1 MASIKKSKNIINNSN
16 RKLNSFNNK
25 NSSNQSENANSKE
38 ENSSNYIEKS
48 FLAKLLK
55 CDICNNIF
63 DSYIHIPMI
72 AKCGHTFC
80 KKCILKNNVE
90 NEQENHYKSCPL
102 DNIQNIFNIEAC
114 IINLRVEL
122 LIKKI
127 FNLSP
132 PSIPAQQQ
140 NIPQKQIV
148 YTKPDIKK
156 TRNNQNN
163 NNNLNIHSPINKK
176 NEEYGY
182 KKIEINNSYNSKKSI
197 NRNNEIN
204 DGLNSPKIEDEIN
217 INSENKFIFEDE
229 KINGVII
236 NETIDTIPLYDEKS
250 FGNVSFKEDVNELIA
265 KNNISIKKPLLNDNL
280 KKEITK
286 NKNITINNSK
296 KKNKKKD
303 IELNLN
309 QKIQFTKPITNFSLT
324 PNKSKDNQLLQNF
337 DLHQNNNN
345 TDRDY
350 CCNNNDKIINKN
362 KFINKNIIFENNL
375 YIESLDKDNNKEKE
389 IDNMAKYKN
398 STYKVRT
405 LYDKIKLK
413 LNGPGDYDYN
423 CNHTISK
430 KLKENIVR
438 KNEELIYNND
448 NKNDNIIVINK
459 SKNKENKEKKDN
471 KEFLDKKNNSKFKNN
486 EDKKDLYINT
496 QYFPQK
502 KIILFSN
509 NTSNKNSNNNI
520 NRLSTNPNYE
530 INYDKTL
537 KKSVILNKKANILS
551 TKILKKSNKN
561 TIETKNDINFEDL
574 IKSSNKKTTRNKRN
588 NISNSDNE
596 NDILIKNRTY
606 NSKRNDSLHN
616 SLIGN
621 IMNNSNNEFQKI
633 NNELNKNIK
642 ILNKSNNNSSCS
654 NSNSNSVYNKKKITK
669 KGNAASRK
677 TAMEDKN
684 NISPLKKLISV
695 TQKESNNIFKK
706 IINNSKSQIFL
717 LNDSNNNSYGNKRNV
732 KDIRDLK
739 ICEEKKINNFTSHST
754 IIVKKPKNTS
764 PIILST
770 KHNNKNKIKIDINHN
785 KPKDINNNDNSLNEN
800 NIRRANSFV
809 TNNKILSTTNNNS
822 QNASFNKS
830 LNSPIQTTN
839 NNINKK
845 IKADIIQSLYDDL
858 NKVISNM
865 KLEKDNNI
873 INEKK
878 FKEML
883 EIILT
888 ESKFKKDI
896 ENIRIK
902 YFKNKDFFI
911 GIMDKNGKDPLKG
924 ILFSHYGDYYNGEF
938 SDGKKEGKG
947 SIIYKNG
954 TRYEGTFKNDRH
966 DGYGKLIQLD
976 GEIFKGEWKNG
987 KINGNGIR
995 LHSNGD
1001 KYIGSYVN
1009 NIRNGQGHYI
1019 FINGDSYN
1027 GNWINGKANGIG
1039 TFQFRNGNVYEGE
1052 FKDNL
1057 ILGKGILTMQNGDI
1071 FIGEFK
1077 NGFINGKGTFINKNG
1092 EKYVGNFEASKKN
1105 GEGKLFD
1112 KNGNL
1117 IKEGIWKKDI
1127 FIENI

>member
-1 MASIKKSKNIINNSN
+1 MASIKKSKNIKNNSN
-16 RKLNSFNNK
+16 HKLNSFNNK
-25 NSSNQSENANSKE
+25 NSSNQSENVNSKE

-90 NEQENHYKSCPL
+90 NEQENNCKSCPL
-102 DNIQNIFNIEAC
+102 DNIQNIFNIETC

-132 PSIPAQQQ
+132 LSIPAQQQ
-140 NIPQKQIV
+140 NILQKQIV

-163 NNNLNIHSPINKK
+163 NNNLNIHSPINRK

-182 KKIEINNSYNSKKSI
+182 KNIEINSNDNSKKRI
-197 NRNNEIN
+197 NIDDEN
-204 DGLNSPKIEDEIN
+204 DGLNSPKVEDEIN

-250 FGNVSFKEDVNELIA
+250 FGNVSFKEDVNELFA

-286 NKNITINNSK
+286 NKNITINDTKKKSK
-296 KKNKKKD
+296 KKN

-309 QKIQFTKPITNFSLT
+309 QKIQFIKPITSFSLT
-324 PNKSKDNQLLQNF
+324 PNKNKDNQLLQNF
-337 DLHQNNNN
+337 DLNQNNNN
-345 TDRDY
+345 TERDY
-350 CCNNNDKIINKN
+350 RSNNNDKIINKN
-362 KFINKNIIFENNL
+362 KFINKKYIHENNL
-375 YIESLDKDNNKEKE
+375 YIESLNKDNNKEKE
-389 IDNMAKYKN
+389 SDNIAKFKN

-413 LNGPGDYDYN
+413 LNGSRDYDYN
-423 CNHTISK
+423 YNYTISN
-430 KLKENIVR
+430 KLKENIV
-438 KNEELIYNND
+438 KKKEELKYSND
-448 NKNDNIIVINK
+448 NKNNNIFVINK
-459 SKNKENKEKKDN
+459 TKNKENKEKKDN
-471 KEFLDKKNNSKFKNN
+471 KEFQDNKDNSKFKNN
-486 EDKKDLYINT
+486 KDKKDLYINT
-496 QYFPQK
+496 QNFPQK

-509 NTSNKNSNNNI
+509 NISDKNSNYNI
-520 NRLSTNPNYE
+520 NRLSTNPNCE
-530 INYDKTL
+530 INCEGTL

-574 IKSSNKKTTRNKRN
+574 IKSSNKKTTRNERN
-588 NISNSDNE
+588 NISNSDYE

-621 IMNNSNNEFQKI
+621 IMNNSNNEFRKI

-654 NSNSNSVYNKKKITK
+654 NSNSNSIYNKKKITER
-669 KGNAASRK
+669 GNGDSRK
-677 TAMEDKN
+677 TTMEDKN
-684 NISPLKKLISV
+684 NMSPLNQLISI

-706 IINNSKSQIFL
+706 IINNSKSQILL
-717 LNDSNNNSYGNKRNV
+717 LNDSSNNSYGNKKNV
-732 KDIRDLK
+732 EDIRDLK

-785 KPKDINNNDNSLNEN
+785 KPMDINNNDNLLNEN
-800 NIRRANSFV
+800 NIRRSNSFI

-830 LNSPIQTTN
+830 LNSPIQITD

-845 IKADIIQSLYDDL
+845 SKNNIIQSLYNDL

-865 KLEKDNNI
+865 KLQKDNNI

-878 FKEML
+878 FKEMQ
-883 EIILT
+883 EIILS
-888 ESKFKKDI
+888 EPKFKKDI
-896 ENIRIK
+896 ENIKIK
-902 YFKNKDFFI
+902 YFENKDFFI
-911 GIMDKNGKDPLKG
+911 GIMDKNDKYPLKG
-924 ILFSHYGDYYNGEF
+924 IFLSHYGD
-938 SDGKKEGKG
+938 
-947 SIIYKNG
+947 
-954 TRYEGTFKNDRH
+954 
-966 DGYGKLIQLD
+966 
-976 GEIFKGEWKNG
+976 
-987 KINGNGIR
+987 
-995 LHSNGD
+995 
-1001 KYIGSYVN
+1001 
-1009 NIRNGQGHYI
+1009 
-1019 FINGDSYN
+1019 
-1027 GNWINGKANGIG
+1027 
-1039 TFQFRNGNVYEGE
+1039 
-1052 FKDNL
+1052 
-1057 ILGKGILTMQNGDI
+1057 
-1071 FIGEFK
+1071 
-1077 NGFINGKGTFINKNG
+1077 
-1092 EKYVGNFEASKKN
+1092 
-1105 GEGKLFD
+1105 
-1112 KNGNL
+1112 
-1117 IKEGIWKKDI
+1117 
-1127 FIENI
+1127 

>member
-509 NTSNKNSNNNI
+509 NTSNKNSN
-520 NRLSTNPNYE
+520 
-530 INYDKTL
+530 K
-537 KKSVILNKKANILS
+537 
-551 TKILKKSNKN
+551 
-561 TIETKNDINFEDL
+561 
-574 IKSSNKKTTRNKRN
+574 
-588 NISNSDNE
+588 
-596 NDILIKNRTY
+596 
-606 NSKRNDSLHN
+606 
-616 SLIGN
+616 
-621 IMNNSNNEFQKI
+621 
-633 NNELNKNIK
+633 
-642 ILNKSNNNSSCS
+642 
-654 NSNSNSVYNKKKITK
+654 
-669 KGNAASRK
+669 
-677 TAMEDKN
+677 
-684 NISPLKKLISV
+684 
-695 TQKESNNIFKK
+695 
-706 IINNSKSQIFL
+706 
-717 LNDSNNNSYGNKRNV
+717 
-732 KDIRDLK
+732 
-739 ICEEKKINNFTSHST
+739 
-754 IIVKKPKNTS
+754 
-764 PIILST
+764 
-770 KHNNKNKIKIDINHN
+770 
-785 KPKDINNNDNSLNEN
+785 
-800 NIRRANSFV
+800 
-809 TNNKILSTTNNNS
+809 
-822 QNASFNKS
+822 
-830 LNSPIQTTN
+830 
-839 NNINKK
+839 
-845 IKADIIQSLYDDL
+845 
-858 NKVISNM
+858 
-865 KLEKDNNI
+865 
-873 INEKK
+873 
-878 FKEML
+878 
-883 EIILT
+883 
-888 ESKFKKDI
+888 
-896 ENIRIK
+896 
-902 YFKNKDFFI
+902 
-911 GIMDKNGKDPLKG
+911 
-924 ILFSHYGDYYNGEF
+924 
-938 SDGKKEGKG
+938 
-947 SIIYKNG
+947 
-954 TRYEGTFKNDRH
+954 
-966 DGYGKLIQLD
+966 
-976 GEIFKGEWKNG
+976 
-987 KINGNGIR
+987 
-995 LHSNGD
+995 
-1001 KYIGSYVN
+1001 
-1009 NIRNGQGHYI
+1009 
-1019 FINGDSYN
+1019 
-1027 GNWINGKANGIG
+1027 
-1039 TFQFRNGNVYEGE
+1039 
-1052 FKDNL
+1052 
-1057 ILGKGILTMQNGDI
+1057 
-1071 FIGEFK
+1071 
-1077 NGFINGKGTFINKNG
+1077 
-1092 EKYVGNFEASKKN
+1092 
-1105 GEGKLFD
+1105 
-1112 KNGNL
+1112 
-1117 IKEGIWKKDI
+1117 
-1127 FIENI
+1127 